1 MKGVACGLAGILM
14 MIILAIVHIKF
25 YLKYI
30 REDVIFQKWDN
41 RNFWVD
47 RLCLTMASIFN
58 FKFYRLV
65 HSRLLEKDGFS
76 MKLSASNKLIPFSLL
91 SGLSILCCSAPLLVG
106 NSFALYFSIAQDQ

>member
-1 MKGVACGLAGILM
+1 ML
-14 MIILAIVHIKF
+14 IILAIVHIKF

-30 REDVIFQKWDN
+30 REDVLFNKWDA

-47 RLCLTMASIFN
+47 RLCLTIASIFN

-76 MKLSASNKLIPFSLL
+76 MQLIAPNKLIPFSLI
-91 SGLSILCCSAPLLVG
+91 SGLSILLCSVPLLVG
-106 NSFALYFSIAQDQ
+106 NGFALYYSIAQDQ